1 MPVTDILAANLEKKA
16 TRDGYGAALVEIGAE
31 NPKVVVLDA
40 DLSGS
45 TKTKKFSEKY
55 PDRFFNYGVA
65 EQNLIGQA
73 AGFALSGLIPV
84 ASSFAMFAA
93 GRAWEILR
101 NSVCYPH
108 LNVKVAA
115 THAGITLGEDGA
127 SHQIIEDLAL
137 TRVIPGLTVLVPA
150 DYFHA
155 AAAIKAAVAF
165 DGPVYLRL
173 GRPNVPSIYSA
184 ADTFKVGGSTVL
196 QKGRPFAI
204 PGSAD
209 PGSSLNHGAPVV
221 FVATGV
227 MVYEAWKAAA
237 LLEKE
242 TGVKP
247 TVIDAYSVKPLD
259 EKTILTEAKD
269 AKLVVTFE
277 EHNIMAGMGSA
288 VAEIIAEKQPC
299 RVHRIGL
306 RDEFGQS
313 GDAPSLMKHYK
324 LTAETMLPDLIA
336 LVQAAK

>member
-1 MPVTDILAANLEKKA
+1 MPIADILASNLEKKA
-16 TRDGYGAALVEIGAE
+16 TRDGYGAALLDIGAE
-31 NPKVVVLDA
+31 NPRVVVLDA

-73 AGFALSGLIPV
+73 AGFALSGLIPI

-93 GRAWEILR
+93 GRAWEIFR
-101 NSVCYPH
+101 NSVGYPH

-127 SHQIIEDLAL
+127 SHQIIEDIAL
-137 TRVIPGLTVLVPA
+137 MRVIPGNTVLVPA
-150 DYFHA
+150 DYFQA
-155 AAAIKAAVAF
+155 ANAIKAAVKF
-165 DGPVYLRL
+165 EGPVYLRL
-173 GRPNVPSIYSA
+173 GRPNVPSLYA
-184 ADTFKVGGSTVL
+184 ADDKFIVGGSHVL
-196 QKGRPFAI
+196 QKGANI
-204 PGSAD
+204 
-209 PGSSLNHGAPVV
+209 V
-221 FVATGV
+221 FIAAGV

-242 TGVKP
+242 AGIKP

-259 EKTILTEAKD
+259 SETILRETQG

-277 EHNIMAGMGSA
+277 EHNTMAGFGSA
-288 VAEIIAEKQPC
+288 VAELLSEKNPV
-299 RVHRIGL
+299 RVHRFGL

-324 LTAETMLPDLIA
+324 LTAETMLPELMA
-336 LVQAAK
+336 LTKSAG

>member
-1 MPVTDILAANLEKKA
+1 VPITDVLAPNLEKKA
-16 TRDGYGAALVEIGAE
+16 TRDGYGAALVEIGAA

-55 PDRFFNYGVA
+55 PERFFNYGVA

-93 GRAWEILR
+93 GRAWEIFR

-127 SHQIIEDLAL
+127 SHQIVEDIAL

-150 DYFHA
+150 DYHQA

-165 DGPVYLRL
+165 EGPVYLRL
-173 GRPNVPSIYSA
+173 GRPNVPSIYG
-184 ADTFKVGGSTVL
+184 ADDVVRIGGSHIL
-196 QKGRPFAI
+196 QS
-204 PGSAD
+204 GSKA
-209 PGSSLNHGAPVV
+209 V
-221 FVATGV
+221 FIAAGV
-227 MVYEAWKAAA
+227 MVFEAWKAAA
-237 LLEKE
+237 LIEKE
-242 TGVKP
+242 TGLKV

-259 EKTILTEAKD
+259 EATILRATAD
-269 AKLVVTFE
+269 AQLVVTFE
-277 EHNIMAGMGSA
+277 EHNILAGLGGA
-288 VAEIIAEKQPC
+288 VAELLAEKQPR

-313 GDAPSLMKHYK
+313 GDSATLMKHYK
-324 LTAETMLPDLIA
+324 LTAETMLPDLLAHLKAI
-336 LVQAAK
+336 

>member
-1 MPVTDILAANLEKKA
+1 VPITDVLAPNLEKKA
-16 TRDGYGAALVEIGAE
+16 TRDGYGAALVEIGAA

-55 PDRFFNYGVA
+55 PERFFNYGVA

-93 GRAWEILR
+93 GRAWEIFR

-127 SHQIIEDLAL
+127 SHQIVEDIAL

-150 DYFHA
+150 DYHQA

-165 DGPVYLRL
+165 EGPVYLRL
-173 GRPNVPSIYSA
+173 GRPNVPSIYG
-184 ADTFKVGGSTVL
+184 ADDVVRIGGSHIL
-196 QKGRPFAI
+196 QS
-204 PGSAD
+204 GSKA
-209 PGSSLNHGAPVV
+209 V
-221 FVATGV
+221 FIAAGV
-227 MVYEAWKAAA
+227 MVFEAWKAAA
-237 LLEKE
+237 LIEKE
-242 TGVKP
+242 TGLKV

-259 EKTILTEAKD
+259 EATILRATAD
-269 AKLVVTFE
+269 AQLVLTFE
-277 EHNIMAGMGSA
+277 EHNILAGLGGA
-288 VAEIIAEKQPC
+288 VAELLAEKQPR

-313 GDAPSLMKHYK
+313 GDSATLMKHYK
-324 LTAETMLPDLIA
+324 LTAETMLPDLLAHLKAI
-336 LVQAAK
+336 